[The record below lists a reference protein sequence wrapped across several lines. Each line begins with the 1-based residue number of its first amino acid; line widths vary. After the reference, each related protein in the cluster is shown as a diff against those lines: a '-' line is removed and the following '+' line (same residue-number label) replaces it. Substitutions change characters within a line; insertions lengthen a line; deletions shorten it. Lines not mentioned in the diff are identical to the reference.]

1 MPRRPWHPRCP
12 YDEWPARPPPPSP
25 RPRSPMDTLLK
36 DLRFAVRS
44 LRKQPAF
51 TTTVVATLALAI
63 GASTAIFSV
72 VEATLLQPLP
82 FRDTARLNFLQG
94 VAGPQRAIR
103 GGSYIEVQ
111 DWRRLHRTFESV

>member
-72 VEATLLQPLP
+72 VEATLLPPLP
-82 FRDTARLNFLQG
+82 FRDTSRVAFLWG
-94 VAGPQRAIR
+94 VAGPHRAIR
-103 GGSYIEVQ
+103 RRPLVRVG
-111 DWRRLHRTFESV
+111 DWGRP